1 MTPQP
6 IAPNGALGISVV
18 GGVKS
23 AKVSWTNPASNGD
36 PCSYNVVEY
45 KTDHGSWTKS
55 SNVGASAKS
64 YTVSGLARSTY
75 YFFEVVTFDAS
86 GRAGAPL
93 QMGNHTWVS

>member
-36 PCSYNVVEY
+36 PCSYNVIRY
-45 KTDHGSWTKS
+45 STNGSSWTIAA
-55 SNVGASAKS
+55 NASAKATS
-64 YTVSGLARSTY
+64 FTVSGLSRNTSY
-75 YFFEVVTFDAS
+75 YFQVVAVDAS
-86 GRAGAPL
+86 GRAGTSSQSGL
-93 QMGNHTWVS
+93 IGLS